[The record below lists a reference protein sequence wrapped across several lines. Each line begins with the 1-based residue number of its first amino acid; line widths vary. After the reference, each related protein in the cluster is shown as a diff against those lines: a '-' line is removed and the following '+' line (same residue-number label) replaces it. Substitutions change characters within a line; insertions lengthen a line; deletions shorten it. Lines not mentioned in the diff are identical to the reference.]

1 MVRKVHW
8 ILISAAQSYDLCH
21 LAKER
26 ILGIGFLRHTYWIS
40 AGVEHAMTV
49 LETVTRGVGQVLPSA
64 FADQITF
71 LSSYGTGTNNSDTGI
86 AQIQIII
93 WLYTPVQV

>member
-1 MVRKVHW
+1 
-8 ILISAAQSYDLCH
+8 
-21 LAKER
+21 
-26 ILGIGFLRHTYWIS
+26 
-40 AGVEHAMTV
+40 MTV

-93 WLYTPVQV
+93 WLHPRPGVNMGRGFNL